1 MSKIPTPT
9 EIPPTPQQI
18 NATLGSVISAAQA
31 LINEDHRHFKDLKTT
46 FLQLYSHPTF
56 QLILGILA
64 QSTTLTPPPNNRL
77 TAELSNLKSTIS
89 ALSRTV
95 TSLQPKMKGAS
106 PPPPPHPPPPQHH
119 PTPPRT

>member
-18 NATLGSVISAAQA
+18 NATLGSVISATQA
-31 LINEDHRHFKDLKTT
+31 LINEDHRHFRDLRTT

-56 QLILGILA
+56 QLILGIPA
-64 QSTTLTPPPNNRL
+64 QTTTSTPPSDNRL
-77 TAELSNLKSTIS
+77 AAELSKLKSTIS

-95 TSLQPKMKGAS
+95 TSLQPKTKGA
-106 PPPPPHPPPPQHH
+106 PP
-119 PTPPRT
+119 